1 MNELTRVDLTIMV
14 KKIASDI
21 VSNSAIS
28 SDTIKARIKSEI
40 SELEAHRRDI
50 IITPI
55 IDSNKPND
63 E

>member
-1 MNELTRVDLTIMV
+1 MTIMV